1 MSELVPLFVGYLL
14 GSIDFG
20 ILVARWK
27 GVDIYAEGSGN
38 PGATNVMRT
47 IGRGAGAL
55 VMVGDL
61 LKGLAA
67 AAFGELVGGSELMGF
82 AAGGMAVVGHC
93 FPVWH
98 RFRGGKGVA
107 TTMGLLWW
115 TVPWVGFGLSLVWGT
130 TVALARVS
138 SAGSLAAV
146 TLAVPAVWLW
156 AEDAWSTVIMAAVS
170 ALVVV
175 RHKEN
180 IRRMFREGDQA
191 LS

>member
-61 LKGLAA
+61 LKGLVA

-82 AAGGMAVVGHC
+82 AAGGIHR
-93 FPVWH
+93 PPQWH
-98 RFRGGKGVA
+98 
-107 TTMGLLWW
+107 
-115 TVPWVGFGLSLVWGT
+115 P
-130 TVALARVS
+130 
-138 SAGSLAAV
+138 
-146 TLAVPAVWLW
+146 
-156 AEDAWSTVIMAAVS
+156 
-170 ALVVV
+170 
-175 RHKEN
+175 
-180 IRRMFREGDQA
+180 
-191 LS
+191 